1 MSRTSFRGGNAPRR
15 SERLSPHARRVW
27 REPRSC
33 RSESP
38 GSTAPMGQPGT
49 IPHGSAAAPDTRGY
63 ARRRSFVRDT
73 VTRRVAERPQG
84 FWSLVYATR
93 TLDPMMLR
101 KALERWTREGLLDAE
116 AL

>member
-15 SERLSPHARRVW
+15 SDRLSPHARRVW

-38 GSTAPMGQPGT
+38 GPSAQPGQPAEGGT
-49 IPHGSAAAPDTRGY
+49 AHAETRGY